1 MKTFQEFR
9 ENSGL
14 INLRPVSS
22 VEEISAVLLDADTLP
37 HWFDRQRA
45 LESIAHRAGVDVDL
59 LSRLEAEVTAL

>member
-9 ENSGL
+9 QKSAL
-14 INLRPVSS
+14 IQLKPVST

-45 LESIAHRAGVDVDL
+45 LESIAHRVGVDVDL